1 MTIHPNRTDRRTFK
15 LRRPDGVIIERH
27 VVDGK
32 YLADLPGYT
41 MAPSEAVSVREQVE
55 ALGAGEI
62 ARRLAVLH
70 AGLNLSAVDAVA
82 KLTTLVEDG
91 AAQL

>member
-1 MTIHPNRTDRRTFK
+1 
-15 LRRPDGVIIERH
+15 
-27 VVDGK
+27 
-32 YLADLPGYT
+32 